1 MSKLKLGFLGV
12 GGRGAFLNKL
22 VAEHFRYVDIVAV
35 CDVYEDRA
43 KDAAEAVKG
52 FRGVAPK
59 YYTNAD
65 ELLADEEVN
74 IVIISAAWEAH
85 APLAVKAMRAGKI
98 TGLEVGGAYSLDD
111 CWAMVRAY
119 EETKTPFMFLENCCY
134 GKAELLATSLVRKG
148 KLGEVVFCHAS
159 YCHDLRDEISGG
171 VKNRHYRLRNYL
183 NRNCDNY
190 PTHNLG
196 PIAKILNVNR
206 GNRLLKLTSVAS
218 KSRGLSAYV
227 QGKEE
232 YAFLQDKTF
241 AEGDVV
247 CTNITCAD
255 GTLISLKLDTTLP
268 RAYSREFLVNG
279 TKGIFKEDNNL
290 VLTDETGF
298 DHEKNMR
305 EYVNS
310 ADNFKDYLPSI
321 WKEEMNEALKAGHG
335 GMDAIMLGEFF
346 DAAENGKE
354 MPIDVYDAATWM
366 AVTCQSE
373 ASISA
378 GGMPV
383 EIPDFTN
390 GKWIMRE
397 PKEIID
403 LD

>member
-1 MSKLKLGFLGV
+1 MDKVKLGFLGV
-12 GGRGAFLNKL
+12 GGRGSNVNKL
-22 VAEHFRYVDIVAV
+22 VAEHFRDIDIVAV

-43 KDAAEAVKG
+43 KDAAEAVKS

-65 ELLADEEVN
+65 ELLADKEVN
-74 IVIISAAWEAH
+74 TVIISAAWEAH
-85 APLAVKAMRAGKI
+85 APLAVKAMKAGKV
-98 TGLEVGGAYSLDD
+98 TGLEVGGAYSIDD
-111 CWAMVRAY
+111 CWSIVRTY
-119 EETKTPFMFLENCCY
+119 EETKTPFMFLENCCF

-159 YCHDLRDEISGG
+159 YCHDLREEICGG

-218 KSRGLSAYV
+218 KSRGLSSFV
-227 QGKEE
+227 QGKDE

-241 AEGDVV
+241 AQGDVV

-279 TKGIFKEDNNL
+279 TKGIYKEDTNL
-290 VLTDETGF
+290 VLTDEMTF
-298 DHEKNMR
+298 DHEKNIK
-305 EYVNS
+305 EY
-310 ADNFKDYLPSI
+310 ADTAKQFEEYLPPVWREDMS
-321 WKEEMNEALKAGHG
+321 EALKASHG
-335 GMDAIMLGEFF
+335 GIDAIMLSEFF
-346 DAAENGKE
+346 DAAVKGKE

-397 PKEIID
+397 PKEVIN